1 MGGIRVA
8 FAILVAGC
16 AMIVFAPTPAL
27 VLFAAPA
34 FAQPPNYTPI
44 DRQME
49 AKTVVKHTGLPIPV
63 PIDPLG
69 LNGKTTTTTT
79 NPDGT
84 TTTTSTP
91 NGSVFDALFNKI
103 SDLLTSDFASAIDLS
118 TKSVPPDVNGGA
130 CWTALQPVAS
140 IVKSHPTPLT
150 GKLATDIQNIRNL
163 IITMQ
168 GACATPAC
176 GTVFA
181 EMAAAN
187 QRLIQQLPIHAI
199 IPGSVIN
206 PWEEVCANLPKVS
219 TTLTTVLA
227 PITEPTPVVVKPT
240 PAPTPKPTVTPTPS
254 PSPTASP
261 TPTPSPTSTP

>member
-1 MGGIRVA
+1 MGRISVA
-8 FAILVAGC
+8 FAIVVAEC
-16 AMIVFAPTPAL
+16 AMFAFASTSVL
-27 VLFAAPA
+27 VLLAASA
-34 FAQPPNYTPI
+34 LAEPPNYTSI
-44 DRQME
+44 DRRME
-49 AKTVVKHTGLPIPV
+49 AKTVVRHTGLPIPV

-69 LNGKTTTTTT
+69 LNGSTTKTVT

-84 TTTTSTP
+84 TSTTTTA

-103 SDLLTSDFASAIDLS
+103 SDLLTSDFASAVDLS

-140 IVKSHPTPLT
+140 IVKAHPTPLT
-150 GKLATDIQNIRNL
+150 GKLATDIQTIRNL

-199 IPGSVIN
+199 VPGSVIN

-227 PITEPTPVVVKPT
+227 PVTEPTPVVVHPT
-240 PAPTPKPTVTPTPS
+240 PLPTPKPTATPTPG
-254 PSPTASP
+254 
-261 TPTPSPTSTP
+261 PTSTP